1 MVKINPMEK
10 IDTPDGTESRPRCRD
25 RNKIRGYRRQD
36 ERPVRRTQ
44 DLTPT
49 ERQDR
54 SNADKCKD
62 DPPEGRE

>member
-10 IDTPDGTESRPRCRD
+10 IDTPD